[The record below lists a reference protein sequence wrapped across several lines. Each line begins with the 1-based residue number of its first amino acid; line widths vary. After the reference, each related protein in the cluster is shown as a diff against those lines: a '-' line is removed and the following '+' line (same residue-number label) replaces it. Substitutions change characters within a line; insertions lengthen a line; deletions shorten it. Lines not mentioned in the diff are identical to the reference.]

1 MNIFRPKLAILAAAA
16 GCVLASPPMAHAQDK
31 TYLKKSIEALRKDM
45 QSMRRAYEWRIK
57 RMQRRIELLEM
68 KSTTAKGQV
77 RHRPRKN
84 AGATATANKAASA
97 RRPSPNKTQKRPAKP
112 TATVQ
117 LGPRAKLDLMF
128 GVSAS
133 VVAGGSSASRDNL
146 GTLLSGHHDPKQN
159 GIGLQNLEV
168 FFGGTVDPYFAAK
181 GTITVQV
188 TPEGET
194 EIELEELY
202 LTTRSLPYGLQA
214 KFGLFY
220 ADFGR
225 GNQLH
230 QHQRSFVDTPFVLT
244 RIFGDDG
251 LRNPAA
257 SIAWLTPLPW
267 FSEVVL
273 GTMMPTGET
282 ASSFFGEAG
291 EDVAGFVR
299 MDRSVKHLRDMVY
312 FVRWVH
318 GFDISPTVATK
329 AGLSFITGPNSTG
342 RRARTYIFGGDIFVK
357 WRPEKTQRGFPFV
370 AVTLEAL
377 YRIFEGADTSDPTHA
392 VLRDYGL
399 YAQLVWGVRPGWA
412 AGLRVGWAQGS
423 RGSSADPLRNNRLRL
438 SLNLTWLPSE
448 FSLVR
453 LQYNHDRAPHLPG
466 GSAHSVWLQ
475 LQISLGD
482 HFAHKF

>member
-31 TYLKKSIEALRKDM
+31 TDLKKSIEALRKDM

-57 RMQRRIELLEM
+57 RMKRRIELLEM

-220 ADFGR
+220 ADFGSFHNLSQIFQNLWYTIHKNLITVFR
-225 GNQLH
+225 GKFSKMKSPNLAYFLH
-230 QHQRSFVDTPFVLT
+230 F
-244 RIFGDDG
+244 
-251 LRNPAA
+251 
-257 SIAWLTPLPW
+257 
-267 FSEVVL
+267 
-273 GTMMPTGET
+273 
-282 ASSFFGEAG
+282 
-291 EDVAGFVR
+291 
-299 MDRSVKHLRDMVY
+299 
-312 FVRWVH
+312 
-318 GFDISPTVATK
+318 
-329 AGLSFITGPNSTG
+329 
-342 RRARTYIFGGDIFVK
+342 
-357 WRPEKTQRGFPFV
+357 
-370 AVTLEAL
+370 
-377 YRIFEGADTSDPTHA
+377 
-392 VLRDYGL
+392 
-399 YAQLVWGVRPGWA
+399 
-412 AGLRVGWAQGS
+412 
-423 RGSSADPLRNNRLRL
+423 
-438 SLNLTWLPSE
+438 
-448 FSLVR
+448 
-453 LQYNHDRAPHLPG
+453 
-466 GSAHSVWLQ
+466 
-475 LQISLGD
+475 
-482 HFAHKF
+482 